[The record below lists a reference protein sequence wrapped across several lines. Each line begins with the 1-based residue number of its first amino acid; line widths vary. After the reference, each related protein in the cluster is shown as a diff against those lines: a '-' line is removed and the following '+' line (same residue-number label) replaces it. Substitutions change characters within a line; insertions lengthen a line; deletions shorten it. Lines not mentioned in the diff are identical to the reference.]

1 VEPFAIAKIK
11 KICII
16 FDGVVFINSLKLP
29 LLRKWKHQIV
39 LKNQIRLF
47 IVALLLVLS
56 RGPCWAQATAPLQ
69 VVAPCG
75 GESQNGGFVMTWTI
89 GEPVTNILVSDST
102 YMVIGFHQPRNLVV
116 SVVEISQKD
125 VKVVVYPNPT
135 ASSATLEVAEYQ
147 FPLYYKVV
155 TMDGKIVHDT
165 QSIAQQKTTIDM
177 QGVAVGIYFL
187 VLTDSK
193 GGLITTF
200 KLQKIQ

>member
-1 VEPFAIAKIK
+1 M
-11 KICII
+11 
-16 FDGVVFINSLKLP
+16 
-29 LLRKWKHQIV
+29 
-39 LKNQIRLF
+39 
-47 IVALLLVLS
+47 ALLLVLS
-56 RGPCWAQATAPLQ
+56 RGPCWAQVTAPLQ

-75 GESQNGGFVMTWTI
+75 GESQNGAYTMTWTI
-89 GEPVTNILVSDST
+89 GEQVTDTLVSDST
-102 YMVIGFHQPRNLVV
+102 FMIVGFHQPRNLVV

-135 ASSATLEVAEYQ
+135 ASSATLEVADNQ
-147 FPLYYKVV
+147 FPLYYRVV

-187 VLTDSK
+187 ILTDSK